1 MKFSL
6 LFPHLRPWVLGLSH
20 SWPGAMIKPNF
31 AVWEVF
37 HILALVML
45 AGGAI
50 VAGLRLAGAGLR
62 DEPPSVVYR
71 GIQAILIAGVVGVT
85 VTGLLIGSANAE
97 RLYDSTA
104 FVAKILALVAGI
116 ILTFGALR
124 PVALA
129 DGIVSPAAAG
139 ATAVGIAVWA
149 AAVGVF
155 LTGGLITPGLFHV
168 ITAAALLVFA
178 ICRGRLRWILAG
190 GVAVILLAMYAAT
203 HLIVPAGDLEHSDS
217 ANVALAWA
225 MTGWITAIAGV
236 EGLGAVLA
244 PTYSVLGELERGDL
258 VPLLPRN
265 RPVED
270 RFYLYQKKSKAALR
284 KHRLLTEYLRGIS
297 PAEFGA

>member
-178 ICRGRLRWILAG
+178 ICRWRLRWILAG

-236 EGLGAVLA
+236 EGLSRSRQDGATGRLPAVIGYA
-244 PTYSVLGELERGDL
+244 TIL
-258 VPLLPRN
+258 VW
-265 RPVED
+265 VT
-270 RFYLYQKKSKAALR
+270 AAAAGR
-284 KHRLLTEYLRGIS
+284 WI
-297 PAEFGA
+297 AFA